1 MSAIG
6 AMRTAAPCLL
16 VKLASEHLNAQSVSA
31 NVTAFFFSDLI
42 AHQTPSYRCRHRCRT
57 ANYIQFTENAF
68 NVSLDRAFGD
78 KEFCANLF
86 VRL

>member
-1 MSAIG
+1 MPVSQAG
-6 AMRTAAPCLL
+6 QRTPQYPIRFGQCHCLL
-16 VKLASEHLNAQSVSA
+16 
-31 NVTAFFFSDLI
+31 FSDLI
-42 AHQTPSYRCRHRCRT
+42 AHHTPSYRCRT

-86 VRL
+86 VRFSPIN